1 MSDGFRH
8 TALLYDG
15 MEGFLAGTVPFLE
28 EAVSAD
34 EPALVVVGEEKIDRL
49 SAALGERADRVT
61 FVDMSRVG
69 LNPARIIPAW
79 QSFIDEH
86 LTAEQPVRGIGE
98 PIWAGRDPD
107 ARVEAQRHEALL
119 NKAFAGTSPWQLL
132 CPYDVATLDADAL
145 ETAELT
151 HPILLTEDGTT
162 PSSSYR
168 DVAGFATPF
177 DDALQPPPAG
187 TSMYEFS
194 GESLAE
200 MRGIVRHHARD
211 AGAGLNAEEDM
222 VLAADEACSN
232 SIRYGG
238 GGGRLLIWTENGS
251 LICEVRDR
259 GKVVDPLADRRQPD
273 PERPGGAGLW
283 IANQLCDLVQIRSTQ
298 DGTVVR
304 LRKRFARLR

>member
-15 MEGFLAGTVPFLE
+15 MDGFLAGTVPFLE
-28 EAVSAD
+28 EAVAGD

-49 SAALGERADRVT
+49 STALGEGADRVA
-61 FVDMSRVG
+61 FLDMSRVG

-79 QSFIDEH
+79 QSFIDDH
-86 LTAEQPVRGIGE
+86 LTADQPVRGIGE

-107 ARVEAQRHEALL
+107 ALVEAQRHEALL
-119 NKAFAGTSPWQLL
+119 NTAFAGTSSWQLL
-132 CPYDVATLDADAL
+132 CPYDVAALDADAL
-145 ETAELT
+145 ETAEVT
-151 HPILLTEDGTT
+151 HPTLLTDDGMT

-168 DVAGFATPF
+168 DVKGFATPF

-187 TSMYEFS
+187 TSMYEF
-194 GESLAE
+194 GGASLTE
-200 MRGIVRHHARD
+200 IRGIVRHHARD
-211 AGAGLNAEEDM
+211 AGAGLMAEEDM
-222 VLAADEACSN
+222 VLAADEACAN

-238 GGGRLLIWTENGS
+238 GGGTLLIWTENGS
-251 LICEVRDR
+251 LFCEVRDR
-259 GKVVDPLADRRQPD
+259 GSFVDPLADRRPPD
-273 PERPGGAGLW
+273 PGHAGGAGLW

-304 LRKRFARLR
+304 LRKRFAR